1 MATSRGVEDQHFAEQ
16 IAWRLARIRLWGA
29 VAFFCVALIFGIW
42 VGEPGSRSLLPGLV
56 FYCLAALLLRAGM
69 QRRRL
74 RWPLTTL
81 WPFFDVG
88 FVVSLRLLTVRYE
101 PHPGT
106 TAGWTVAILVLVVM
120 LAALS
125 LGRRLGLV
133 VAGFA
138 FLGGAA
144 MLRAGGVITSLI
156 VATAVALWLAAE
168 GASWAARMLDR
179 AEELGEAR
187 KRLEEQHRELLLAQ
201 KQAEDLIG
209 FLVHDMKNPLL
220 VATLVLDGVQRRAV
234 DPETRT
240 DLIVVF
246 EQHQRLLGMFS
257 DLIAIARLEK
267 GALAI
272 QLRTTRVSELLAEV
286 AQPHAAYCGSLH
298 IELSADADP
307 ELSAEMDKPLVH
319 RALENLVSNALSKVV
334 SGARLRLE
342 ARSEGGKVALAVRN
356 TGSEIPIEV
365 RPRLFE
371 KFASDG
377 RSRAHAGLG
386 LYFCRLVAEAHHGT
400 IELEESPEW
409 PVSFVLRLPAT
420 EPKRPVNVPRTS

>member
-1 MATSRGVEDQHFAEQ
+1 MAGSRAIEDHHFAEQ
-16 IAWRLARIRLWGA
+16 MAWRLARIRIWGA
-29 VAFFCVALIFGIW
+29 VAFFCVALLFGVW

-56 FYCLAALLLRAGM
+56 FYCIAAFLMREGM

-74 RWPLTTL
+74 RWPLTML

-88 FVVSLRLLTVRYE
+88 FVASLRLLTVRYE
-101 PHPGT
+101 PNPGT
-106 TAGWTVAILVLVVM
+106 TAGWTVAILVLIVM

-179 AEELGEAR
+179 AEELGQAR
-187 KRLEEQHRELLLAQ
+187 KRLEDQHRELLAAQ
-201 KQAEDLIG
+201 KQGEDLIG

-234 DPETRT
+234 DPQTRA
-240 DLIVVF
+240 DLLVVF
-246 EQHQRLLGMFS
+246 EQHQRLLGMFG
-257 DLIAIARLEK
+257 DLLALARLEK
-267 GALAI
+267 GALAV
-272 QLRTTRVSELLAEV
+272 QLRATRIPELLAEV
-286 AQPHAAYCGSLH
+286 AQPHAAYCGALR
-298 IELSADADP
+298 IELSTGADP
-307 ELSAEMDKPLVH
+307 DLSAEIDAQLVH

-334 SGARLRLE
+334 SGARVRLE
-342 ARSEGGKVALAVRN
+342 ARSEDGRVALAVRN
-356 TGSEIPIEV
+356 TGSEIPVEV

-377 RSRAHAGLG
+377 RGRDHAGLG
-386 LYFCRLVAEAHHGT
+386 LYFCRLVAEAHKGT
-400 IELEESPEW
+400 IGLEESPEW
-409 PVSFVLRLPAT
+409 PISFVLRLPAT
-420 EPKRPVNVPRTS
+420 VSES